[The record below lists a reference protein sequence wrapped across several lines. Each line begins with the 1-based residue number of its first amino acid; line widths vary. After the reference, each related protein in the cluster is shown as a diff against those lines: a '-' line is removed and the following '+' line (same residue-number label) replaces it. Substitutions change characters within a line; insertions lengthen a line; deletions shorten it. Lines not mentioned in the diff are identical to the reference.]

1 MSDFAAFVK
10 KHNAKVDVT
19 GKPVGEVKQLELAV
33 DTSDAV
39 SGYAVANRIVKK
51 SDVVLI
57 GKKFSGVVFSDDFIS
72 ELSDAIGKP
81 HLGESKET
89 FIKRCKESLSA
100 LIDLQF
106 DSKKK

>member
-39 SGYAVANRIVKK
+39 SGYAVANRIVIK

-57 GKKFSGVVFSDDFIS
+57 G
-72 ELSDAIGKP
+72 
-81 HLGESKET
+81 
-89 FIKRCKESLSA
+89 
-100 LIDLQF
+100 
-106 DSKKK
+106 